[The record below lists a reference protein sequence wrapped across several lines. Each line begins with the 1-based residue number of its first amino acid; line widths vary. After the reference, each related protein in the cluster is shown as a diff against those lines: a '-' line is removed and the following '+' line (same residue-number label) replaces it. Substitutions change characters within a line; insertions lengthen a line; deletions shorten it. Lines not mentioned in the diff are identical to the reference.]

1 MSSERV
7 RQLRLEQ
14 QHYAMRHALKRNLTL
29 VDAINDLNLSDD
41 PIYRSFER
49 RIDAFSGEIAKQ
61 EGPTAMTKN
70 IITDFT
76 MDEISFV
83 KNAAVKTDIIQ
94 KSADDA
100 PTATLAST
108 FKKASDARA
117 RIEGTLDELASKHA
131 ETHQMDYYDAYAAVM
146 ETPEGTKLREALDE
160 VTAVQ
165 TGVPNMADLVRQ

>member
-29 VDAINDLNLSDD
+29 VQAVNDLNLDDD
-41 PIYRSFER
+41 PIYLSFER
-49 RIDAFSGEIAKQ
+49 RMDALSSEITKR
-61 EGPTAMTKN
+61 EGPTALTKN

-83 KNAAVKTDIIQ
+83 KNAAMKTDLIQ
-94 KSADDA
+94 KSADA
-100 PTATLAST
+100 ATPTDT

-131 ETHQMDYYDAYAAVM
+131 KLNKMDYYDAYAAVI
-146 ETPEGTKLREALDE
+146 ETPEGMKLREALEE

-165 TGVPNMADLVRQ
+165 TSVPNMADLVRR

>member
-29 VDAINDLNLSDD
+29 VEAINDLNLGDD
-41 PIYRSFER
+41 PIYRSFDR
-49 RIDAFSGEIAKQ
+49 RIDALSSEITKKEGQ
-61 EGPTAMTKN
+61 EAMTKN

-76 MDEISFV
+76 LDEISFV

-94 KSADDA
+94 KSADA
-100 PTATLAST
+100 ATPAST

-131 ETHQMDYYDAYAAVM
+131 KLHQMDYYDAYAAVI
-146 ETPEGTKLREALDE
+146 ETPEGMKLREALE
-160 VTAVQ
+160 ELTAVQ
-165 TGVPNMADLVRQ
+165 ASVPNMADLVRQ

>member
-1 MSSERV
+1 MSSERM

-14 QHYAMRHALKRNLTL
+14 QHYAMRHALKHNLTL
-29 VDAINDLNLSDD
+29 SQAVNDLNLEDD
-41 PIYRSFER
+41 PIYRSFDR
-49 RIDAFSGEIAKQ
+49 RIDALSSEITKQ

-83 KNAAVKTDIIQ
+83 KNAAMKTEIIQ
-94 KSADDA
+94 KSADEA
-100 PTATLAST
+100 PAATPAST
-108 FKKASDARA
+108 FKKAADARS
-117 RIEGTLDELASKHA
+117 RIEGTLGELASKYA
-131 ETHQMDYYDAYAAVM
+131 EKHQMDYYDAYAAVI

-165 TGVPNMADLVRQ
+165 TSVPNMADLVRQ